1 MKGTY
6 RCTNVKFCMEDEKQ
20 RRAWEYLHGLN
31 RKDGSYGKV
40 LSEALIQILDMKLE
54 LPDMGGKMAEIPI
67 ENDLKMPIQELAEET
82 ARIVIAGI
90 KELSGE
96 GFMLQKTAAVQ
107 RDSEEAERG
116 QDIDVSEDMLAFAFE
131 IGE

>member
-6 RCTNVKFCMEDEKQ
+6 RCTKVKFCMEDEKQ

-40 LSEALIQILDMKLE
+40 LSKALIQVLDMEME
-54 LPDMGGKMAEIPI
+54 LLDMRGKVEVIPI
-67 ENDLKMPIQELAEET
+67 GKDLKVPIQELAEET
-82 ARIVIAGI
+82 ARIVLEGI

-96 GFMLQKTAAVQ
+96 GYMLQSTAEVKQ
-107 RDSEEAERG
+107 ISEETEQV
-116 QDIDVSEDMLAFAFE
+116 QDEDVSEDMLAFAFGM
-131 IGE
+131 GE